1 MSATPVKEVSAE
13 GLYDQFTNDDSTFV
27 VVDLRREDYSQ
38 GHIKG
43 AWNVPVTG
51 QMTEDDLST
60 LLEKLNNYTQQKNI
74 SQLDVIFHCSSSK
87 NRGPRVANQFSAF
100 IDQNKCYTTYQS
112 CVLVNGYTGWSQLF
126 ESKKDSTMIEI

>member
-1 MSATPVKEVSAE
+1 MSATSVKEITAQQ
-13 GLYDQFTNDDSTFV
+13 LYDRFTKEDPTFV

-51 QMTEDDLST
+51 QMTEEDLST
-60 LLEKLNNYTQQKNI
+60 LLEELNNYTQQKNT

-100 IDQNKCYTTYQS
+100 IGQNKCETTYQS
-112 CVLVNGYTGWSQLF
+112 CVLVNGYTGWTLLF
-126 ESKKDSTMIEI
+126 ESKKDNTMIEL